1 MGDSMDKERIIFHVD
16 VNNAFLSWTAVK
28 LLEEGYETDIRNIP
42 SVIGGDET
50 KRHGIVLAKSPVAKK
65 MGIKTAETL
74 YSARGKCKNLLIFP
88 PDFKFYKKKSN
99 LIIGVCFLLLVL
111 VLIPGIGTV
120 RNGSRSWFGFG
131 GFGIQPSEF
140 AKIGLII
147 FVSKYLANNNK
158 EIRNIKKGV
167 LPIIGIILLFFGL
180 IMLEPDFG
188 TGMVI
193 VLTLVCILF
202 ISGVKVSFFVKIG
215 CAGLLGI
222 VALIIVAPYR
232 MARIVSFLDPWKDPL
247 GSGFQ
252 IIQSL
257 YAIGPG
263 GLLGMGF
270 GNSIQKHFYLPEPQ
284 TDFIFSIISEEFGFL
299 GVLIV
304 CFFFFIIFYRCL
316 KIAMSCNDLFAKY
329 LVFGLSFGI
338 LIQALLNLCVVIGL
352 IPVTGVTLPF
362 LSYGGSS
369 LLVSMASIGI
379 ILNVSQNCY

>member
-1 MGDSMDKERIIFHVD
+1 MKLNLGKILKIVVMSLAIFG
-16 VNNAFLSWTAVK
+16 A
-28 LLEEGYETDIRNIP
+28 IMI
-42 SVIGGDET
+42 
-50 KRHGIVLAKSPVAKK
+50 
-65 MGIKTAETL
+65 
-74 YSARGKCKNLLIFP
+74 YSASSIWAEYKFGNEFKFLISQSVFLVMGFFIMNALSHINYKIYEKYANHILLICLVL
-88 PDFKFYKKKSN
+88 
-99 LIIGVCFLLLVL
+99 LIL
-111 VLIPGIGTV
+111 VLIPGIGSV
-120 RNGSRSWFGFG
+120 RNGSRSWFGIG
-131 GFGIQPSEF
+131 GLGIQPSEI

-147 FVSKYLANNNK
+147 FTSKYLSKN
-158 EIRNIKKGV
+158 EREMRSIKSGII
-167 LPIIGIILLFFGL
+167 PILGIILTFFAL

-193 VLTLVCILF
+193 TLTLVVMIF
-202 ISGVKVSFFVKIG
+202 ISESKISFFVG
-215 CAGLLGI
+215 CGMIGLLGI
-222 VALIIVAPYR
+222 VALIVVAPYR
-232 MARIVSFLDPWKDPL
+232 MARIVSFLNPWTDPL

-270 GNSIQKHFYLPEPQ
+270 MNSIQKYFYLPEPQ

-304 CFFFFIIFYRCL
+304 CSAFFLIFYTSM
-316 KIAMSCNDLFAKY
+316 KIFFKTRDLFGKY

-338 LIQALLNLCVVIGL
+338 ILQAMLNLAVVVGL
-352 IPVTGVTLPF
+352 VPVTGVTLPF

-379 ILNVSQNCY
+379 ILSVNRHQN